1 MPRSNAAAAGCGSIR
16 IIEQRTKPWSGRVAS
31 APIDLGPVTGRV
43 DRDGRLTAADPALLK
58 LQEEA
63 GSKLGAPLALP
74 QLAAVARSAMKL
86 GVPLSRSVI
95 AASSDQDLDLWVRAE
110 PDEEGATLTI
120 EGWKAR
126 PPAPPRLTLVG
137 SEPESEGDE
146 VAAAPLSFTTDAELK
161 ISRIDERLADRLGI
175 GAAEAVDQ
183 PLTRHFLLTDNG
195 DGVMPLLTAL
205 VSRQDFAGQRARV
218 RGNGELQLILQGTAL
233 HHIRDGF
240 AGYDIQVAVEGEAET
255 RAPVRFDPALD
266 EALRSPL
273 DRIIAAAERIVDR
286 SEGPLRS
293 DYAAY
298 AGDIAAAGRH
308 LLSVIRSMTEQ
319 EAAQASGQVDMSRSA
334 AEAIQLVQ
342 ENAQKQSVTIE
353 LIGAEQPLLGAGEPR
368 GTVQILVNLLANAVR
383 HSPANGNVA
392 VIVQRLGTRVA
403 ATVADE
409 GPGIAEADQERIF
422 ERYERVDD
430 SPGGIGLGLAIS
442 RRLARSMGGDIELQ
456 SAPGSGARFT
466 LLLPAV

>member
-1 MPRSNAAAAGCGSIR
+1 MRWS
-16 IIEQRTKPWSGRVAS
+16 KPVAS
-31 APIDLGPVTGRV
+31 APFDLGPVTGRV
-43 DRDGRLTAADPALLK
+43 DREGRLTAADPALLR

-86 GVPLSRSVI
+86 GVPLSRSVM
-95 AASSDQDLDLWVRAE
+95 AASSDQDLDLWVRAD
-110 PDEEGATLTI
+110 PDEDGAALTI

-137 SEPESEGDE
+137 SEPASEGDD
-146 VAAAPLSFTTDAELK
+146 VATRPLSFTTDAELK
-161 ISRIDERLADRLGI
+161 VRRIDERLAERLVLDASQALG
-175 GAAEAVDQ
+175 Q
-183 PLTRHFLLTDNG
+183 PLTRYFLLTDNG
-195 DGVMPLLTAL
+195 DGVMPLLIAL
-205 VSRQDFAGQRARV
+205 VGRQDFAGQRAHV
-218 RGNGELQLILQGTAL
+218 RGNGEELQLTLQGTAL
-233 HHIRDGF
+233 RHNGDGF
-240 AGYDIQVAVEGEAET
+240 AGYEIMVVVEGEAEV

-308 LLSVIRSMTEQ
+308 LLSVIRSMTER
-319 EAAQASGQVDMSRSA
+319 EAAKPSGQVDMSRSA

-342 ENAQKQSVTIE
+342 ENAQKQTVTIE
-353 LIGAEQPLLGAGEPR
+353 LAGAEQPLLATGEPR

-392 VIVQRLGTRVA
+392 LIVQRLGTQIA

>member
-1 MPRSNAAAAGCGSIR
+1 
-16 IIEQRTKPWSGRVAS
+16 VAS
-31 APIDLGPVTGRV
+31 APFDLGPVTGRV
-43 DRDGRLTAADPALLK
+43 DRKGRLTAADPALLR

-63 GSKLGAPLALP
+63 GSTLGAPLALP

-86 GVPLSRSVI
+86 RVPLSRSVI

-110 PDEEGATLTI
+110 PDEDGATLTI

-137 SEPESEGDE
+137 SEPESEDAG
-146 VAAAPLSFTTDAELK
+146 APIGPLGFATDAELRL
-161 ISRIDERLADRLGI
+161 SRIDERLAERLGI
-175 GAAEAVDQ
+175 DPASAVGQ
-183 PLTRHFLLTDNG
+183 PLTRLFQLTDNG
-195 DGVMPLLTAL
+195 DGIMPLLTAL
-205 VSRQDFAGQRARV
+205 VSRQDFAGQRALA
-218 RGNGELQLILQGTAL
+218 RGNGDELQLTLTGMAL
-233 HHIRDGF
+233 HHKRDGF
-240 AGYDIQVAVEGEAET
+240 TGYDITVAIKGEEEVA
-255 RAPVRFDPALD
+255 ASVRFDPALD

-308 LLSVIRSMTEQ
+308 LLSVIRTMTEQ
-319 EAAQASGQVDMSRSA
+319 EAARAIAQVDMAQSA
-334 AEAIQLVQ
+334 TEAIQLVQ
-342 ENAQKQSVTIE
+342 EAAQKQSITIE
-353 LIGAEQPLLGAGEPR
+353 LVGAGQPLLAAGEPR

-383 HSPANGNVA
+383 HSPSNGSVA
-392 VIVQRLGTRVA
+392 VIVQRVGEQVA

-409 GPGIAEADQERIF
+409 GPGISATDQERIF
-422 ERYERVDD
+422 ERYERVED

-456 SAPGSGARFT
+456 SVPGQGARFT
-466 LLLPAV
+466 LLLPAA

>member
-1 MPRSNAAAAGCGSIR
+1 MR
-16 IIEQRTKPWSGRVAS
+16 WSKRVAS
-31 APIDLGPVTGRV
+31 APFDLGPVTGRV
-43 DRDGRLTAADPALLK
+43 DRCGRLTAADPALLK

-126 PPAPPRLTLVG
+126 PPAPPRLTLVANEPL
-137 SEPESEGDE
+137 SEDARGPVG
-146 VAAAPLSFTTDAELK
+146 PLSFTTDAELK
-161 ISRIDERLADRLGI
+161 IKRIEERLAERLGI
-175 GAAEAVDQ
+175 DGAEAIGQ
-183 PLTRHFLLTDNG
+183 PLTRYFLLTDNG

-218 RGNGELQLILQGTAL
+218 RDNGDELQLILQGTSL
-233 HHIRDGF
+233 QHIRDGF
-240 AGYDIQVAVEGEAET
+240 AGYEIDVAVEGEEEAP
-255 RAPVRFDPALD
+255 APVRFDPALD

-308 LLSVIRSMTEQ
+308 LLSVIRTMTEQ
-319 EAAQASGQVDMSRSA
+319 EAAKASGQVDMSKSA

-342 ENAQKQSVTIE
+342 ENAQKRSVTIE
-353 LIGAEQPLLGAGEPR
+353 LVGADQPLLASGEPR

-383 HSPANGNVA
+383 HSPTHGNVA
-392 VIVQRLGTRVA
+392 LIVQRLGDRVT

-466 LLLPAV
+466 LLLPTV